1 MIVGGFVM
9 LLALSIQN
17 VALIEKAEI
26 QFEEGFNVLTGET
39 GAGKSIVIDSVLLLL
54 GSRASKDIIRSG
66 EDKAVVEGV
75 FFVDSNKEKI
85 ADLLQETGLNL
96 EEDDTLII
104 NREITTSGRSY
115 CRINGRMVPLSFL
128 NKIGTFLVDILG
140 QHEHQFLLDNTKHLS
155 ILDNFGDQEFK
166 TLKGNFKRL
175 LEQYKNIEKQISSF
189 FKDEKEKNEA
199 IDFLRYQIE
208 EIEKANLSI
217 EEEIQLL
224 EKRNLLI
231 NFEKLFNAIN
241 SAYKL
246 LYEGDEGFSI
256 LDNLHIV
263 IKNLEAALS
272 VDEKLKPLKDKVEN
286 IGYELEDCA
295 LQVRD
300 YLNSLDFD
308 QRSLEEIEI
317 RLDQINSLKRK
328 YGPTIQHILEFKENK
343 KKELE
348 DILNFEERQ
357 KELEAK
363 RQKLWKDIVDIGD
376 KLHLERGEIARFI
389 ENKINDILK
398 ELNMSNAYFK
408 INIEKMS
415 EPTETGFD
423 KAEFLISTNIGEPL
437 KPLSKIASGGELSRI
452 MLALKTILASADG
465 ISTLIFDEVDTGISG
480 KTAQL
485 VAEKMAYLSKRHQ
498 LICVTHL
505 PQIASMADTH
515 FVISKITKND
525 RTYIKIEKL
534 DYQGKIKELARI
546 MGGSNVTQT
555 TLEHSKE
562 LLEMASQFKSKI

>member
-1 MIVGGFVM
+1 M